1 MTIPAKVRMRHA
13 STPVAESITRVATQS
28 DDVEVRF
35 GLPATRGDWVLC
47 SDMLADPSLF
57 GDWRKTLGSWLAD
70 EYGKSSDRATAGYV
84 MGWYLGVPGGL
95 AGLLFHSAR
104 RVPSLRP
111 ADLAFRIA
119 GDDRPHV
126 AGVALLSDEF
136 VCLPDDPEGNHPAA
150 TVVADEAALAAV
162 LRARYVAH
170 AASFVAAYA
179 STVRLS
185 RRMLWAAAT
194 DALDKGVW
202 LAGRLCGDEGT
213 GVSDA
218 AMLLPKKIEPFT
230 SASTLRMVDGEWTR
244 KRESCCFTYVLP
256 GAEACETC
264 PRVCR

>member
-1 MTIPAKVRMRHA
+1 MTIPANVRMRHA
-13 STPVAESITRVATQS
+13 STPVAESIARVATRS

-35 GLPATRGDWVLC
+35 GLPATTGDWQLC
-47 SDMLADPSLF
+47 SDVLADASSF
-57 GDWRKTLGSWLAD
+57 DTWRKALGVWLAD
-70 EYGKSSDRATAGYV
+70 EHGASSDRATAGYV
-84 MGWYLGVPGGL
+84 MGWYLGVAGGL

-111 ADLAFRIA
+111 SDLAFRIA
-119 GDDRPHV
+119 DDGRPDV

-136 VCLPDDPEGNHPAA
+136 ACLPDDPAGNHPAA

-179 STVRLS
+179 PTVRLG
-185 RRMLWAAAT
+185 RRTLWAAAT
-194 DALDKGVW
+194 DALDKGAW
-202 LAGRLCGDEGT
+202 LAGRMCGDEAT

-218 AMLLPKKIEPFT
+218 AMLLPEKIEPFT

-256 GAEACETC
+256 NAEACDTC
-264 PRVCR
+264 PRTCR

>member
-1 MTIPAKVRMRHA
+1 MTIPANVRTRHA
-13 STPVAESITRVATQS
+13 STPVAESIARVATRG
-28 DDVEVRF
+28 DDVEVRY
-35 GLPATRGDWVLC
+35 GLPPASEDWVRC
-47 SDMLADPSLF
+47 SDALADPSLF
-57 GDWRKTLGSWLAD
+57 DDWRKVLGEWLAD
-70 EYGKSSDRATAGYV
+70 EYGSSSDRATAGYV

-111 ADLAFRIA
+111 ADLAFRIG

-126 AGVALLSDEF
+126 VGVALLSDEF
-136 VCLPDDPEGNHPAA
+136 VCLPDDPAGNHPAA

-170 AASFVAAYA
+170 AASFVAAYGP
-179 STVRLS
+179 TVRLG

-194 DALDKGVW
+194 DALDKGTW
-202 LAGRLCGDEGT
+202 LAGRLCGDEAT

-218 AMLLPKKIEPFT
+218 AMLLPERIEPFT

-244 KRESCCFTYVLP
+244 RRESCCFTYVLP